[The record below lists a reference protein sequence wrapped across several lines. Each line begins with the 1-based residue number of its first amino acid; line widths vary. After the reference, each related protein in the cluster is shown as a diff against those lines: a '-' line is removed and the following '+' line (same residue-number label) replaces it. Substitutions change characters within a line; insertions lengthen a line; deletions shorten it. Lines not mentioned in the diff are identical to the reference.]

1 MSPMYWNPEA
11 ETMSRDQLQNMQLTR
26 LQALVARLNATSPF
40 YRDVFAQSG
49 FEPRDI
55 RSLDDLALLWFTTK
69 VHLRDSYPFGM
80 LTVPRSKLVRVHA
93 SSGTTGKPTVVAY
106 TRADMSVWA
115 EVMARGMTAMGI
127 TSGDVVHNACAY
139 GLFTGGLGIGL
150 GAETVGATTVPV
162 SVGFTARQLMLMEDF
177 RATVLCCTPSYAAIL
192 AETAAEQRI
201 DLHARMKLR
210 VGVFGAEP
218 WTDALRARVESWF
231 GIEAFDLYGLSEII
245 GPGVSVEC
253 GAHDGLHIFEDHFLP
268 EIIDPDTCEVLP
280 CGAEGELVLTT
291 LTRDAMP
298 LVRYR
303 TRDRARLLSGTCS
316 CGRTLLR
323 MSRVGGRTDDM
334 LIVRGVNVFPSQIEA
349 ALLKDGGLAP
359 QYLIIVDRDQDGMV
373 EGLEVWVEPAEE
385 VSGRVPLTFAQL
397 EERALDTLRQVLGIK
412 VRVRVVEPRQIERSQ
427 GKAVRVVE
435 RNKVR

>member
-1 MSPMYWNPEA
+1 MYWNPEV
-11 ETMSRDQLQNMQLTR
+11 ETMSRDQLRSVQLAR
-26 LQALVARLNATSPF
+26 VQALLARLNERSPF
-40 YRDVFAQSG
+40 YRSAFWQTR
-49 FEPRDI
+49 FEPGDF
-55 RSLDDLALLWFTTK
+55 RSLDDLPLLPFTTK

-80 LTVPRSKLVRVHA
+80 LAVPKSELVRVHA
-93 SSGTTGKPTVVAY
+93 SSGTTGKPTVVSY
-106 TRADMSVWA
+106 TRADMNLWA

-127 TSGDVVHNACAY
+127 TSDDVVHNACAY

-150 GAETVGATTVPV
+150 GAETIGATTVPV

-177 RATVLCCTPSYAAIL
+177 GATVLCCTPSYAAIL

-210 VGVFGAEP
+210 VGLFGAEP
-218 WTDALRARVESWF
+218 WTDAMRTQVESWF
-231 GIEAFDLYGLSEII
+231 GIEAFDLYGLSEVI

-268 EIIDPDTCEVLP
+268 EIIDPDTGAVLP
-280 CGAEGELVLTT
+280 CDAEGELVLTT
-291 LTRDAMP
+291 LTKHAMP

-303 TRDRARLLSGTCS
+303 TRDRARLLSGTCP

-349 ALLKDGGLAP
+349 ALLKVSGLAP
-359 QYLIIVDRDQDGMV
+359 QYLIVVDRDPDGIV
-373 EGLEVWVEPAEE
+373 AGLEVWVEPAED
-385 VSGRVPLTFAQL
+385 VHGRLAFTTAQL
-397 EERALDTLRQVLGIK
+397 EASALGTLHQALGIN
-412 VRVRVVEPRQIERSQ
+412 VRVRVVQPRQIERSQ
-427 GKAVRVVE
+427 GKANRVIERHKVVR
-435 RNKVR
+435 